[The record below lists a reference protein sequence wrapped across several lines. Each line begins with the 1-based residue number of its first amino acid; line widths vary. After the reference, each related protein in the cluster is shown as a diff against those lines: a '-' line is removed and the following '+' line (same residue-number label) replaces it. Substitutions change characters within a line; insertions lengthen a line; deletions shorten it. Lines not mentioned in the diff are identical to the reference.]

1 VCVITSPTALA
12 AAFPLDVPVGWSNP
26 SDVNMVHA
34 LLVLVGIPV
43 LLFIGITVAVYLP
56 SLVRGERIAPG
67 QPPVSDQWLGGPRT
81 SVFVGH
87 AEGEPRAFAVSLHR
101 ALAAPARSILVMV
114 DPDARALE
122 VVTGSE
128 VRRTLRDPQV
138 ELAVAAMQSL
148 FAAGDLVGG
157 LRRGIQMLA
166 EHARAPL
173 TLHAQ
178 QL

>member
-1 VCVITSPTALA
+1 MAAGDRFTAA
-12 AAFPLDVPVGWSNP
+12 ERVALDETIRK
-26 SDVNMVHA
+26 A
-34 LLVLVGIPV
+34 
-43 LLFIGITVAVYLP
+43 
-56 SLVRGERIAPG
+56 ER
-67 QPPVSDQWLGGPRT
+67 VSRVEF

-87 AEGEPRAFAVSLHR
+87 ADGDPRAFALSLHA

-122 VVTGSE
+122 VVTGGE
-128 VRRTLRDPQV
+128 VRRRLRDQQV

-173 TLHAQ
+173 TLHAEQ
-178 QL
+178 S

>member
-1 VCVITSPTALA
+1 MAAGDRFTASERVA
-12 AAFPLDVPVGWSNP
+12 LDETIRK
-26 SDVNMVHA
+26 A
-34 LLVLVGIPV
+34 
-43 LLFIGITVAVYLP
+43 
-56 SLVRGERIAPG
+56 ERLSR
-67 QPPVSDQWLGGPRT
+67 VEF

-87 AEGEPRAFAVSLHR
+87 AEGAARAFALSLHG
-101 ALAAPARSILVMV
+101 ALAAPDRSVLLMV

-128 VRRTLRDPQV
+128 VRRTLRDQEV

-173 TLHAQ
+173 TLHAEQ
-178 QL
+178 P